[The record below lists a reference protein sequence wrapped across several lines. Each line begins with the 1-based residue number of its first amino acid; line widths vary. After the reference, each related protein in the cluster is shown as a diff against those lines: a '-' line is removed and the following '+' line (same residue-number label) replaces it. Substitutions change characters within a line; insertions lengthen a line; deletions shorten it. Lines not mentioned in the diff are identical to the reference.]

1 MNKKTKEKIDSG
13 LNVRLHLLTS
23 AERNFVTG

>member
-13 LNVRLHLLTS
+13 LNVRLRLLTS